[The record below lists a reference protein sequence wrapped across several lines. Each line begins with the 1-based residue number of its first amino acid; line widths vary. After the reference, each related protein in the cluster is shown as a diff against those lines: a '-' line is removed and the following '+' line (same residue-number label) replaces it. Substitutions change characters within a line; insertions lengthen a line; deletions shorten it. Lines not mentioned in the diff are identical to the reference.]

1 MGSVSLM
8 FGKTVKMV
16 KYIFVIGGVIS
27 GVGKGVAAASI
38 GKILQKYGH
47 DITAI
52 KIDPYIN
59 CDAGTLRPTEHGE
72 VWVTEDGGETDQ
84 DLGNY
89 ERFLHINIPR
99 RNNITTG
106 QIYKDIIEKER
117 NGSFLGQTV
126 SFIPHVIEEIKSR
139 IVEGAN
145 GHGIAIVE
153 IGGTV
158 GDYENI
164 PFLLAAKKLEREL
177 GKENVA
183 YILVSYLPVPMN
195 IKEAKT
201 KPTQHS
207 IRMLYELGIFPDFIL
222 CRALEAIDN
231 VRKGKIASYIDIS
244 EEKIISAPDTM
255 MLYQI
260 PLNFE
265 KENLGKK
272 ILHKLNLPTDGSPDW
287 TDWQTLIKNLAEPKN
302 SVNIAIVGKYLDIG
316 NFTLEDSYISI
327 KESILHAGAHLSIKP
342 NIFWINSK
350 DFETNPDKLQILNDY
365 DGVIVPGGFGAS
377 GVEGKIKTIKYCR
390 ENRIP
395 YLGLCYGLHLAVVE
409 IARSKFDA
417 NANTTENAPGTTCP
431 VIDLLP
437 KQKEML
443 KENKYGATMRLGAYA
458 AKLEENTI
466 IYDLYNK
473 FSNPQTLEEIKILQ
487 NSPTA
492 VKIDWTTR
500 VGKTPAPVVFERHRH
515 RYEVNPFY
523 HEMLQKAG
531 IVFSGYHLTD
541 EDTKLVEFIELPR
554 EIHPFFVATQAHPE
568 FKSTF
573 EKPSPIFAGFLDS
586 CLKKKTAN

>member
-1 MGSVSLM
+1 MVR
-8 FGKTVKMV
+8 FG
-16 KYIFVIGGVIS
+16 
-27 GVGKGVAAASI
+27 
-38 GKILQKYGH
+38 LQKM
-47 DITAI
+47 
-52 KIDPYIN
+52 
-59 CDAGTLRPTEHGE
+59 GE
-72 VWVTEDGGETDQ
+72 KQTRY
-84 DLGNY
+84 LGNY
-89 ERFLHINIPR
+89 ERFLHINVPK

-106 QIYKDIIEKER
+106 QIYKTIIDKER

-126 SFIPHVIEEIKSR
+126 QFIPHVIDEIRSR
-139 IVEGAN
+139 IVEGAD
-145 GHGIAIVE
+145 GHDIAIVE

-164 PFLLAAKKLEREL
+164 AFLLAAKKLEREL
-177 GKENVA
+177 GRGNVI

-201 KPTQHS
+201 KPTQQS
-207 IRMLYELGIFPDFIL
+207 IRMLYETGIFPDFIL
-222 CRALEAIDN
+222 CRALEPIDD
-231 VRKGKIASYIDIS
+231 VRKSKIASYININ
-244 EEKIISAPDTM
+244 EENIISAPDTM

-265 KENLGKK
+265 KENFGKK
-272 ILHKLNLPTDGSPDW
+272 ILQKLNLNADGTPDW
-287 TDWQTLIKNLAEPKN
+287 SDWQTLIAHLTEPKD

-327 KESILHAGAHLSIKP
+327 KQSLLHAGAHLNIQP

-350 DFETNPDKLQILNDY
+350 DFEKDPEKLSILNSY
-365 DGVIVPGGFGAS
+365 DGIIVPGGFGAS
-377 GVEGKIKTIKYCR
+377 GVEGKIKAIKYCR

-409 IARSKFDA
+409 IARSKCDSRA
-417 NANTTENAPGTTCP
+417 DTTENAPDTPCP

-466 IYDLYNK
+466 VYDLYKK
-473 FSNPQTLEEIKILQ
+473 FSNTQTPEEIKILQ

-492 VKIDWTTR
+492 LKIDWNLR
-500 VGKTPAPVVFERHRH
+500 IGHTPAPIIFERHRH
-515 RYEVNPFY
+515 RYEVNPLY

-531 IVFSGYHLTD
+531 IVFSGYHLTED
-541 EDTKLVEFIELPR
+541 DTKLVEFIELPK
-554 EIHPFFVATQAHPE
+554 EVHPFFVATQAHPE

-573 EKPSPIFAGFLDS
+573 DKPSPIFAGFLDS
-586 CLKKKTAN
+586 CFKKKNPKVI

>member
-1 MGSVSLM
+1 MVS
-8 FGKTVKMV
+8 KMV

-38 GKILQKYGH
+38 GKILQKYGY
-47 DITAI
+47 DVTAI

-89 ERFLHINIPR
+89 ERFLHINIPG

-106 QIYKDIIEKER
+106 QIYKTIIDKER
-117 NGSFLGQTV
+117 KGEFLGQTV
-126 SFIPHVIEEIKSR
+126 QFIPHVIEEIKSR

-145 GHGIAIVE
+145 GHDIALVE

-164 PFLLAAKKLEREL
+164 AFLLAAKKLEREL
-177 GKENVA
+177 GRGNVI

-201 KPTQHS
+201 KPTQQS
-207 IRMLYELGIFPDFIL
+207 IRMLYESGIFPDFIL
-222 CRALEAIDN
+222 CRALEPIDE
-231 VRKGKIASYIDIS
+231 VRKSKIASYINLN
-244 EEKIISAPDTM
+244 EENIISAPDTL

-272 ILHKLNLPTDGSPDW
+272 ILQKLNLIWDSQPDW
-287 TDWQTLIKNLAEPKN
+287 SDWQTLISHLIEPKN
-302 SVNIAIVGKYLDIG
+302 SVDIAIVGKYLDIG

-327 KESILHAGAHLSIKP
+327 KQSLLHGGAHLNIQP

-350 DFETNPDKLQILNDY
+350 DFEKDPGKLQSLNDY
-365 DGVIVPGGFGAS
+365 DGVIVPGGFGLS
-377 GVEGKIKTIKYCR
+377 GVEGKIKAIKHCR
-390 ENRIP
+390 ESRIP

-409 IARSKFDA
+409 IARSKIDA
-417 NANTTENAPGTTCP
+417 QANTTENAPETPCP

-458 AKLEENTI
+458 SKLEENTI
-466 IYDLYNK
+466 VYDLYKK
-473 FSNPQTLEEIKILQ
+473 FSNPQTLEELKILQ

-492 VKIDWTTR
+492 LKIDWNLR
-500 VGKTPAPVVFERHRH
+500 VGKTPAPIVFERHRH
-515 RYEVNPFY
+515 RYEVNPQY
-523 HEMLQKAG
+523 HDALQKAG
-531 IVFSGYHLTD
+531 IIFSGYHLT
-541 EDTKLVEFIELPR
+541 EENTKLVEFIELSK
-554 EIHPFFVATQAHPE
+554 EVHPFFVATQAHPE

-573 EKPSPIFAGFLDS
+573 DKPSPLFAGFLDS
-586 CLKKKTAN
+586 CLKKKTSNLI

>member
-1 MGSVSLM
+1 
-8 FGKTVKMV
+8 MV

-47 DITAI
+47 DVTAI

-89 ERFLHINIPR
+89 ERFLRINVPK

-106 QIYKDIIEKER
+106 QIYKTIIDKER

-126 SFIPHVIEEIKSR
+126 QFIPHVIEEIKSR
-139 IVEGAN
+139 IVEGADE
-145 GHGIAIVE
+145 HGIAIVE

-164 PFLLAAKKLEREL
+164 AFLLAAKKLEREL
-177 GKENVA
+177 GRGNVI

-201 KPTQHS
+201 KPTQQS

-222 CRALEAIDN
+222 CRALEPIDD
-231 VRKGKIASYIDIS
+231 VRKSKIASYININ
-244 EEKIISAPDTM
+244 EEDIISAPDTLT
-255 MLYQI
+255 LYQI

-272 ILHKLNLPTDGSPDW
+272 ILQKLNLIGESQPDW
-287 TDWQTLIKNLAEPKN
+287 SDWQKLISRLTEPKN

-327 KESILHAGAHLSIKP
+327 KQSLLHGGAHLDIQP

-350 DFETNPDKLQILNDY
+350 DFEKDPEKLQSLNDY
-365 DGVIVPGGFGAS
+365 DGVIVPGGFGSS
-377 GVEGKIKTIKYCR
+377 GVEGKIKAIKYCR

-409 IARSKFDA
+409 IARSKIDA
-417 NANTTENAPGTTCP
+417 QADTTENAPETSCP

-466 IYDLYNK
+466 VYDLYKK
-473 FSNPQTLEEIKILQ
+473 FSNPQTLEEVKIMQ
-487 NSPTA
+487 NSPTT
-492 VKIDWTTR
+492 VKIDWKLR
-500 VGKTPAPVVFERHRH
+500 VGNTPAPIVFERHRH
-515 RYEVNPFY
+515 RYEVNPQY
-523 HEMLQKAG
+523 HDVLQKAG
-531 IVFSGYHLTD
+531 IIFSGYHLT
-541 EDTKLVEFIELPR
+541 EENTKLVEFIELSR
-554 EIHPFFVATQAHPE
+554 DVHPFFVATQAHPE
-568 FKSTF
+568 FKSSF
-573 EKPSPIFAGFLDS
+573 DKPSPLFAGFLDS
-586 CLKKKTAN
+586 CLKKKTSSKLK